1 MSGGSVR
8 ELRARRDAAL
18 REARV
23 AALDRPDEDLRA
35 KIERIE
41 AYDRLLAAT
50 PKHRWRELAWAVA
63 VAVVCVSLLGAA
75 LSIRVPSARIVLEV
89 TAGTATVALAE
100 PWQFNDSAA
109 VQTRLLSLR
118 EVEELELPAVPGMP
132 EALVESAW
140 VDVDGG
146 RVALAAL
153 SFADGNT
160 LTFEVGP
167 GRDVNLYAR
176 GASLAGAV
184 TLTGSQRLAAGQ
196 GISDGGT
203 AHETNFAV
211 PEIISFRSGG
221 QGAVPTQL
229 RIVPERPVELYDMRV
244 QRLSF
249 TRDIPSEPGGIEFVS
264 TIEGGRLTLSDIG
277 RTVPLRKYEHLS
289 LREVSGR
296 VPRLLIDDGIELVFE
311 GSAAQVRLGPR
322 GFQQDLTPTIA
333 EYLYHNQRVVFL
345 WSALAFTWGVLW
357 SARRM
362 LAF

>member
-118 EVEELELPAVPGMP
+118 EVEELELPAVRGMP

-203 AHETNFAV
+203 AHETMQGEVLA
-211 PEIISFRSGG
+211 RRWRLLSGG
-221 QGAVPTQL
+221 RRAEDRERAQDRDLRPRAAPVDRRRDRAGVRGQRGAGPAW
-229 RIVPERPVELYDMRV
+229 P
-244 QRLSF
+244 
-249 TRDIPSEPGGIEFVS
+249 
-264 TIEGGRLTLSDIG
+264 
-277 RTVPLRKYEHLS
+277 
-289 LREVSGR
+289 
-296 VPRLLIDDGIELVFE
+296 PRLPAGSDPDDRGIPV
-311 GSAAQVRLGPR
+311 P
-322 GFQQDLTPTIA
+322 
-333 EYLYHNQRVVFL
+333 
-345 WSALAFTWGVLW
+345 
-357 SARRM
+357 
-362 LAF
+362 